1 MSCLKHKKNVNSQ
14 NGEDGIIE
22 YIFNK
27 LNIKDGNFLEFGAW
41 DGKVYSNCLKL
52 IHEGWS
58 GIFIEG
64 DPIKF
69 KDLQKNFGGSEK
81 ITCLLE
87 YVSYEDSNNLDSI
100 IDRSSHKRLDFD
112 IFCIDVDGL
121 DYNIFKDLNKNLP
134 KVICIEIN
142 AGHSPLYEKVIPEEI
157 AKDNVGQS
165 IKIISDIAE
174 EKGYFPLC
182 YTGNLFLVKKEYK
195 EIFEEDLKDIKEMY
209 IDFLSYLSQGELDY
223 LFMTFILN
231 GDPNSEYFNND
242 IMKEFFLKLPRYSRY
257 ILSTV

>member
-41 DGKVYSNCLKL
+41 DGKLYSNCLKL

-100 IDRSSHKRLDFD
+100 
-112 IFCIDVDGL
+112 
-121 DYNIFKDLNKNLP
+121 
-134 KVICIEIN
+134 
-142 AGHSPLYEKVIPEEI
+142 
-157 AKDNVGQS
+157 
-165 IKIISDIAE
+165 
-174 EKGYFPLC
+174 
-182 YTGNLFLVKKEYK
+182 
-195 EIFEEDLKDIKEMY
+195 
-209 IDFLSYLSQGELDY
+209 
-223 LFMTFILN
+223 
-231 GDPNSEYFNND
+231 
-242 IMKEFFLKLPRYSRY
+242 
-257 ILSTV
+257 